1 MTREMKLAVVLDVG
15 HEPAAQEQAIR
26 TQQKLLDSCGTRLD
40 SIRLAAPRLLSHAC
54 RAALAEE
61 PGMLVMVGGPR
72 AARGAG
78 QLAYERGT
86 PVLFLPGSRAP
97 VWARRLW
104 GGLSLD
110 EMISALARGDMKP
123 TRLNAG
129 TAGGQIFLDHASC
142 GLLPLMAELRQALA
156 EADIFPEV
164 WKTLLRGA
172 GLGRLVVHPRMRFR
186 REDSSLRSAT
196 ALVVSP
202 DARDWGKAQTPS
214 LACKAWKHSVFEQL
228 GTLVSSGFGTNWQHS
243 DPVERFA
250 CTHLAIDEKRA
261 TWLLLDGVPRRF
273 DGPIEFKSVPDAIQ
287 TFAFGPREAAN
298 DDSPWRLPSADA
310 RRRSASHG
318 TFGRALSLQTS
329 RRAPAR

>member
-1 MTREMKLAVVLDVG
+1 MKLAVVLDVG
-15 HEPAAQEQAIR
+15 HERAAQEQAIR
-26 TQQKLLDSCGTRLD
+26 TQQKLLDCCGSRLD

-78 QLAYERGT
+78 QLAYEWGT
-86 PVLFLPGSRAP
+86 PILFLPGSRAP

-110 EMISALARGDMKP
+110 EMISALARGELTP

-129 TAGGQIFLDHASC
+129 VAGGQIFFDHASC
-142 GLLPLMAELRQALA
+142 GLLPLVGELRNALA

-172 GLGRLVVHPRMRFR
+172 GLARLAVHPRIRFR
-186 REDSSLRSAT
+186 SEDSPSRSAT
-196 ALVVSP
+196 ALVVCP
-202 DARDWGKAQTPS
+202 AAREWGEARTPS
-214 LACKAWKHSVFEQL
+214 LACQAWKHSAFDHL
-228 GTLVSSGFGTNWQHS
+228 GTLVSSSFGRNWRRS

-250 CTHLAIDEKRA
+250 CTHLAIDEKGA

-273 DGPIEFKSVPDAIQ
+273 DGPVEFKCVPDAVQ
-287 TFAFGPREAAN
+287 TFAFGPRQAA
-298 DDSPWRLPSADA
+298 DDHSLSRFPHADA

-318 TFGRALSLQTS
+318 TFGRALTLPTS
-329 RRAPAR
+329 RPALAR